1 MSLIEQALKRALE
14 SGDLT
19 SRPTVTHTHTS
30 SRRPRQG
37 MSPAPPI
44 DAAQVRRFQRATLDE
59 VELERNCV
67 LLKVADSAAARA
79 YKILRTRVAQRL
91 QAKQWR
97 SIAVTGA
104 GAGEGKTM
112 TSINLAIALAQDV
125 NTCVFLVD
133 LDLHRPKLADTLGMH
148 FDACLSDYLA
158 GNAKVDDVLYDIGVD
173 RLAVLPNRSA
183 NPHSSE
189 ELSNVRMQ
197 ELVKS
202 LEAEEPRRIIIYD
215 MPPILMSDDVIA
227 FTPMVDSVLMVIA
240 EGQTPRATLEKAK
253 EALEDMNLLGIV
265 FNRSSERNDSPY
277 Y

>member
-19 SRPTVTHTHTS
+19 SRSTASPVS
-30 SRRPRQG
+30 ARRQRQG
-37 MSPAPPI
+37 MPPAPPI
-44 DAAQVRRFQRATLDE
+44 DATQVRRFQRATLDE
-59 VELERNCV
+59 VELERNSV
-67 LLKVADSAAARA
+67 LLKVTDNAGARA

-148 FDACLSDYLA
+148 FEACLGDYLA
-158 GNAKVDDVLYDIGVD
+158 GNAKIEDVLYDIGVD

-183 NPHSSE
+183 SGHPSE
-189 ELSNVRMQ
+189 VLSGVRMQ